1 MGNGP
6 RTYAPKLLCGSTTI
20 LLFFVFFLWT
30 TTSVLFVIGGLSDK
44 LVCQTLEDPS
54 NSETIL
60 YHSIN
65 TRLRD
70 LINESLSIEQ
80 NQTITY
86 DQLIGS
92 CKEDKSLL
100 DVLPLQSIHDLID
113 QFEYRN
119 MTNINENDINNQLRK
134 MIGNAISNV
143 MSHLTID
150 EDTKVRLSEMADNL
164 SWNKSNESGSEFDR
178 IMNTNMSQI
187 WKFGQLQ
194 TLQNDISE
202 IQKKFDNTKNPLF
215 SKNPKFAK
223 ISQEF
228 GLLSG
233 RIDTIKTLMTNNL
246 TASVH
251 NARTFL
257 NAYRDTLMYNNTCD
271 LHCVVDNIDQNL
283 VETREYINSTTKRNA
298 FEQFEKSFGRIF
310 ILRKL

>member
-6 RTYAPKLLCGSTTI
+6 RTYAPKLLWGSTTI
-20 LLFFVFFLWT
+20 LLFFGFFLWT

-44 LVCQTLEDPS
+44 LVCQTLEDPL
-54 NSETIL
+54 NSETVL

-65 TRLRD
+65 TRFRD
-70 LINESLSIEQ
+70 VINENLSIEQ

-86 DQLIGS
+86 DHLIGS

-119 MTNINENDINNQLRK
+119 MTKLSENDINNQLRK
-134 MIGNAISNV
+134 MIGNAISNA

-150 EDTKVRLSEMADNL
+150 HNTKVRLNEMADKL
-164 SWNKSNESGSEFDR
+164 SGNSFNESGSEFDR

-187 WKFGQLQ
+187 WKLGQLQ

-202 IQKKFDNTKNPLF
+202 IQKKFENTKNPIL
-215 SKNPKFAK
+215 SQTFAK
-223 ISQEF
+223 ISQEL

-233 RIDTIKTLMTNNL
+233 RIDNIKTLTTENL
-246 TASVH
+246 TRSVQ
-251 NARTFL
+251 NATTFL
-257 NAYRDTLMYNNTCD
+257 NHYRDTLMYNNTCD
-271 LHCVVDNIDQNL
+271 LHCVVDNIDRKL

-298 FEQFEKSFGRIF
+298 LEQFEKAFARIF
-310 ILRKL
+310 VLRKL

>member
-6 RTYAPKLLCGSTTI
+6 RTYAPKLLWGSTTI
-20 LLFFVFFLWT
+20 LLFFGFFLWT

-44 LVCQTLEDPS
+44 LVCQTLEDPL

-65 TRLRD
+65 TRFRD

-119 MTNINENDINNQLRK
+119 MTNINEKDINNKIRK
-134 MIGNAISNV
+134 MIDNAISNAV
-143 MSHLTID
+143 SHLTID
-150 EDTKVRLSEMADNL
+150 HNTKVRLNEMADKL
-164 SWNKSNESGSEFDR
+164 SGNNFNESGSDFDR

-187 WKFGQLQ
+187 WKLGQLQ

-202 IQKKFDNTKNPLF
+202 IQKKFENTKNPIL
-215 SKNPKFAK
+215 SQKFAK
-223 ISQEF
+223 ISQEL
-228 GLLSG
+228 GLLSV
-233 RIDTIKTLMTNNL
+233 RIDNIKTLTTENL
-246 TASVH
+246 TRSVQS
-251 NARTFL
+251 ATTFL
-257 NAYRDTLMYNNTCD
+257 NDYRDTLMYNNTCD
-271 LHCVVDNIDQNL
+271 LHCVVDNIDQKL

-298 FEQFEKSFGRIF
+298 FEQFEKYFSRIF